1 MISIYKALF
10 FWENHFKNLYFC
22 ETPIIINF
30 KIYKMKK
37 LILFTFLTF
46 SLFSIISCSNDDD
59 SKNNENN
66 IVEKK
71 LIERVTY
78 TEGYDSKLIE
88 KFTYNNPIGF
98 VSERSS
104 LNSSTNVETISKYEY
119 SNNIVIEKRYR
130 NNNLINT
137 FIYSLKD
144 NTYTLQSFN
153 SDDLLVST
161 NIDKIEN
168 KKIVSSKRYNN
179 KGEIIYDSSTEY
191 KNNYLTQIETESI
204 SNTKTTNTF
213 LNNKIKNFNAP
224 FAYIVTND
232 QPLTKTSETFQN
244 GNIRSVENKYEF
256 DKDYYP
262 TKVTLITSDS
272 NNIITI
278 NTYNK

>member
-1 MISIYKALF
+1 
-10 FWENHFKNLYFC
+10 
-22 ETPIIINF
+22 
-30 KIYKMKK
+30 MKK

-244 GNIRSVENKYEF
+244 GNIKFVENRYEF

-262 TKVTLITSDS
+262 TKVTLITSDG